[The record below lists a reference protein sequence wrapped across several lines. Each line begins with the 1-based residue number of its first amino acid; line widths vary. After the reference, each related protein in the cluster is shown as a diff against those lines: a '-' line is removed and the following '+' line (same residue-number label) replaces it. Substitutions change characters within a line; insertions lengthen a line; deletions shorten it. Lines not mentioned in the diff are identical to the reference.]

1 VRYKYLFPKPKGHI
15 SHTTSTTTTAKPR
28 GERRRPG
35 SKPRSSTARPAAE
48 APPSAERVQL
58 ESGFGTGSGN
68 VRFIC
73 KINLSPQ
80 ETAQITIKAHLVS
93 NTLRQKYKNA
103 AHFKITSNAEIVANE
118 AYTLSPGANAD
129 ITTLVKLRDP
139 SAIKQG
145 KLGFLVL
152 AHFMINFS
160 STLQI
165 VNHSLKNSW

>member
-1 VRYKYLFPKPKGHI
+1 MFPKPKGHI
-15 SHTTSTTTTAKPR
+15 SHTTLTTTTTAKPR

-35 SKPRSSTARPAAE
+35 SKPRTSTARPAAE

-58 ESGFGTGSGN
+58 ESGTGSGN

-145 KLGFLVL
+145 KLGFSFHDKVLV
-152 AHFMINFS
+152 
-160 STLQI
+160 
-165 VNHSLKNSW
+165 

>member
-1 VRYKYLFPKPKGHI
+1 MFPKPKGHI
-15 SHTTSTTTTAKPR
+15 SHTTLTTTTTAKPR

-35 SKPRSSTARPAAE
+35 SKPRTSTARPAAE

-58 ESGFGTGSGN
+58 ESGSGN

-145 KLGFLVL
+145 KLGFSF
-152 AHFMINFS
+152 HD
-160 STLQI
+160 
-165 VNHSLKNSW
+165 